1 MYCLPHMVIWGWN
14 EMIFTLWIILI
25 FFFLIPVSENDCC
38 CLVAKLYL
46 TLCNPWTTAHQLP
59 CLLLSPK
66 VCSNSSPLYRWENHY
81 FCLSRFL
88 LGWPKYLFRF
98 FFFFFFSRRSSQMN
112 FLANLICQIPKCI
125 VKTNTLNI

>member
-1 MYCLPHMVIWGWN
+1 MQFKYNFTNVLFTSYGDMRLKWN
-14 EMIFTLWIILI
+14 DFYFMDNSH
-25 FFFLIPVSENDCC
+25 FFFLIPVSENDC

-98 FFFFFFSRRSSQMN
+98 FFFFFHK
-112 FLANLICQIPKCI
+112 IIPDE
-125 VKTNTLNI
+125 LFGQSNISNSEVHCED